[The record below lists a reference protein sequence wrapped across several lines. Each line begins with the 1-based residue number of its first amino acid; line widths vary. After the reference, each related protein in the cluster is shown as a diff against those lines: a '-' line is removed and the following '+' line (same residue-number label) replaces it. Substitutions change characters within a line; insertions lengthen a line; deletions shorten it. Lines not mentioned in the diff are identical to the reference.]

1 LPVAIRYIVSDVDES
16 IAFFVDALGF
26 ALERQFGPN
35 MAILTRDDATVWLA
49 GPGASASQAMPD
61 GTRPEPGGWSRLV
74 LVVDDLDGL
83 VDTLRTR
90 GARFRNEIL
99 KGPGGRQILVD
110 DPSGNCIEL
119 FEPARA

>member
-1 LPVAIRYIVSDVDES
+1 MAIRYIVSDVDES

-35 MAILTRDDATVWLA
+35 MATLTRDDVTVWLA
-49 GPGASASQAMPD
+49 GPGASASQPMPD

-83 VDTLRTR
+83 VDTLRAR
-90 GARFRNEIL
+90 GARFRTEIL

-110 DPSGNCIEL
+110 DPSGICIEL